1 MAHKFI
7 RLPVLLVTQLWF
19 VACAQIDQGEPV
31 VDRATLKL
39 ANGAAI
45 SEAAYDD
52 YSPIVVRL
60 SNGYLAL
67 VFGSTRS
74 CALSC
79 TNHNIFVASSVS
91 PYAGDGSLPAFNT
104 PQPLVENG
112 FSPVNGAGRWRLS
125 ISVSGNNITIYAQQP
140 GGQIRT
146 SGVIN
151 PVSASQI
158 NVGAILDVITEYMC
172 YSNNMLGIDATGQM
186 LAANTAGTQVF
197 RFNPNTSASQCMSA
211 NVANPKLSTGT
222 HISLMRQTSTGIA
235 DAYIASDTAGNASAQ
250 TATSNGPQ
258 MTALKASLA
267 GHGLVLTGISVF
279 QAATAAGDLLTF
291 SAAPGIGQK
300 SDLYVMKYPTPQV
313 LWSSYVAFGQQP
325 QP

>member
-1 MAHKFI
+1 M
-7 RLPVLLVTQLWF
+7 TS
-19 VACAQIDQGEPV
+19 EP
-31 VDRATLKL
+31 
-39 ANGAAI
+39 
-45 SEAAYDD
+45 
-52 YSPIVVRL
+52 
-60 SNGYLAL
+60 
-67 VFGSTRS
+67 F
-74 CALSC
+74 
-79 TNHNIFVASSVS
+79 
-91 PYAGDGSLPAFNT
+91 
-104 PQPLVENG
+104 
-112 FSPVNGAGRWRLS
+112 
-125 ISVSGNNITIYAQQP
+125 
-140 GGQIRT
+140 
-146 SGVIN
+146 N
-151 PVSASQI
+151 PVSASPI
-158 NVGAILDVITEYMC
+158 NLSTGPNLIMEYMC

-211 NVANPKLSTGT
+211 NVANPKFSTGT

-235 DAYIASDTAGNASAQ
+235 DAYIVSDTAGNASAQ

-267 GHGLVLTGISVF
+267 GHGLVSTGMSVF

>member
-60 SNGYLAL
+60 ANGYLAL
-67 VFGSTRS
+67 VFGSTRPCLPDGCS
-74 CALSC
+74 
-79 TNHNIFVASSVS
+79 NHNIFVATSVQAYS
-91 PYAGDGSLPAFNT
+91 GTGILPAFNN
-104 PQPLVENG
+104 PQVVGFNSSPL
-112 FSPVNGAGRWRLS
+112 SLSGRVRLAVQ
-125 ISVSGNNITIYAQQP
+125 VSGNNITIYSQAP
-140 GGQIRT
+140 GGTIST
-146 SGVIN
+146 TAAIN
-151 PVSASQI
+151 PVSAVLLNAASYMSI
-158 NVGAILDVITEYMC
+158 MEYMC
-172 YSNNMLGIDATGQM
+172 YSNNLLGLDATGQM
-186 LAANTAGTQVF
+186 LAANVAGTQVF

-235 DAYIASDTAGNASAQ
+235 DAYIVSDAAGNASAQ

-267 GHGLVLTGISVF
+267 GYGLVLTGMSVF